1 MQQQVGSAVQA
12 ALSQT
17 LPQELA
23 GPHLKAA
30 LEASLGSQLQHALAR
45 PLQDSFTASFQHQ
58 LMPAF
63 EGACRDMFTQVS
75 PSVMQTPDLCCV
87 LCAGHLQLLNVGC
100 TEWTS
105 GASCKEGALPL
116 LGRGLEAADQSFLL
130 SAHFHIGCT
139 PVGVQW
145 THEQQQHA

>member
-1 MQQQVGSAVQA
+1 MQQQVGSAVQT

-23 GPHLKAA
+23 GPQLKAA

-45 PLQDSFTASFQHQ
+45 PLQDSFTASFQQQ

-75 PSVMQTPDLCCV
+75 PCLMQTP
-87 LCAGHLQLLNVGC
+87 
-100 TEWTS
+100 
-105 GASCKEGALPL
+105 
-116 LGRGLEAADQSFLL
+116 
-130 SAHFHIGCT
+130 
-139 PVGVQW
+139 
-145 THEQQQHA
+145 